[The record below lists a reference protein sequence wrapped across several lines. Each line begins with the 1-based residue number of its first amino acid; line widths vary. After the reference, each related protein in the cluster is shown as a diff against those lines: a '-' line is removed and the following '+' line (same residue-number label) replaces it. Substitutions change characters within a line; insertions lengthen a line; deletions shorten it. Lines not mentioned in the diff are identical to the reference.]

1 MNDNVFGMSTD
12 DDSAETPSSP
22 TDVQTSPAPEAVA
35 PAPQTPTAPDPE
47 PVVAPEPET
56 AAAPQEEAADEDDEA
71 TYLATDGQGIRLGN
85 KVYKDWQGAD
95 HVFRQFA
102 GRAKAAA
109 QREKEALERARKAE
123 ELLEAS
129 IRNRAQEPAAAPVT
143 PDPAPA
149 PKRIA
154 DSLPSED
161 DIDAMIAEHGPA
173 QAILR
178 VAQMMAETVVPRV
191 VDEQTGDVQRMAKV
205 NRAVET
211 ADQLFSQ
218 VEAAGTFPELVADDP
233 SGQAIVDIWYDQVA
247 SNPKLAHLALTEDG
261 VQIAV
266 EKYRAGL
273 YSQPQSAAPE
283 PSAPVARLVAQ
294 VKAQASARQ
303 ALTSM
308 SDRGGARP
316 QPGPTRVSGLDLE
329 EAARRAVAGRRHE
342 VFGMETE

>member
-12 DDSAETPSSP
+12 DDPAETPSSP
-22 TDVQTSPAPEAVA
+22 TGVPASDQA
-35 PAPQTPTAPDPE
+35 PAPDPVVGPE
-47 PVVAPEPET
+47 PV
-56 AAAPQEEAADEDDEA
+56 AAAPPETPAATEEVAAEEDDEA
-71 TYLATDGQGIRLGN
+71 TYLATDGEGVRLGN

-102 GRAKAAA
+102 GRAKAAS
-109 QREKEALERARKAE
+109 QREKEALARAEKAE
-123 ELLEAS
+123 RLLEAS
-129 IRNRAQEPAAAPVT
+129 IQNRAQEPAAAPVT

-154 DSLPSED
+154 DALPTED
-161 DIDAMIAEHGPA
+161 EIDAMIADRGPA
-173 QAILR
+173 GAFRSLLES
-178 VAQMMAETVVPRV
+178 MAEKVVPRV

-205 NRAVET
+205 SRAVES
-211 ADQLFSQ
+211 ADQLFSA
-218 VEAAGTFPELVADDP
+218 VEAAGTFPELVADEA

-273 YSQPQSAAPE
+273 YSQPQFAASE

-294 VKAQASARQ
+294 VKAQATARRE
-303 ALTSM
+303 LTSM